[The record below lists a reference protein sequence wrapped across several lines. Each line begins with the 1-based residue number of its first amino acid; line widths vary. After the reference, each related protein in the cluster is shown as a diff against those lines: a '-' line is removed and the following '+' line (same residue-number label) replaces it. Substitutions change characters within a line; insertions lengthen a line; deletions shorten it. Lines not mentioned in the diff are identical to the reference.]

1 MTLNIQ
7 VNLLSGRQVSVEAEL
22 HDAVEMLRRRAQKSL
37 GVRLGRLIDSSGV
50 TLQGAATIG
59 EAG

>member
-22 HDAVEMLRRRAQKSL
+22 HDSVEMLRRRAQKSL